1 MSKKPSST
9 GAMFAALAAGA
20 TAASEESSD
29 ASTESPAGAGVPP
42 PNLGLF
48 TGRESAIREAATGK
62 RVTRITR
69 RVPPER
75 CRIWAHHNRRYDMLS
90 PESCADLIE
99 GFRTKGGQEFPAIVR
114 SIPSD
119 DQYDYEVIC
128 GARRHWTAT
137 HLKMDLLIEERELTD
152 EEAFVLSDKEN
163 RDRKDISDY
172 ERAVD
177 YLNALDLYYDG
188 VQSRMAQIIGMDP
201 SVLSRYLDVARLD
214 QNIVLAVADVR
225 EITRN
230 QVRELKTVMEP
241 SAKLSKARADENR
254 ESILDKARELAMEE
268 VRRPALDVFRT
279 LMAAATADKAKRGR
293 PSSMLGAV
301 QARSSGKTA
310 VVARSKGKLG
320 LILELYGE
328 SGAPGDEVV
337 EAIKALVAAH
347 YKSVG

>member
-1 MSKKPSST
+1 MSKKHKST
-9 GAMFAALAAGA
+9 GAMFAALAAGTA
-20 TAASEESSD
+20 TTKQESEHAA
-29 ASTESPAGAGVPP
+29 TEVPTGAGTPP
-42 PNLGLF
+42 SNLGLL
-48 TGRESAIREAATGK
+48 TGRESAIRAAASGK
-62 RVTRITR
+62 RLTRITR
-69 RVPPER
+69 KVPPER

-114 SIPSD
+114 IVRED

-172 ERAVD
+172 ERALD
-177 YLNALDLYYDG
+177 YMHALNLYYGG

-214 QNIVLAVADVR
+214 QNIVEAVADVR
-225 EITRN
+225 EISRN
-230 QVRELKTVMEP
+230 QVRELKAVMEP
-241 SAKLSKARADENR
+241 GARLTKPQADENR
-254 ESILDKARELAMEE
+254 ETIIERARELAAEE
-268 VRRPALDVFRT
+268 VKRPALDVFRA
-279 LMAAATADKAKRGR
+279 LMAAASSDKTKRGR
-293 PSSMLGAV
+293 PSTMLGEV

-310 VVARSKGKLG
+310 VVARTKGRRG

-328 SGAPGDEVV
+328 SGAQGDEVI
-337 EAIKALVAAH
+337 EAIRALVASH
-347 YKSVG
+347 YRPV

>member
-1 MSKKPSST
+1 MSNKHKST
-9 GAMFAALAAGA
+9 GAMFAALAAGTA
-20 TAASEESSD
+20 TTKQESEHAA
-29 ASTESPAGAGVPP
+29 TEVPAGAGTPP
-42 PNLGLF
+42 SNLGLL
-48 TGRESAIREAATGK
+48 TGRESAIRAAASGK
-62 RVTRITR
+62 RLTRITR
-69 RVPPER
+69 KVPPER

-90 PESCADLIE
+90 SESCADLIE

-114 SIPSD
+114 IVRED

-172 ERAVD
+172 ERALD
-177 YLNALDLYYDG
+177 YMHALNLYYGG

-214 QNIVLAVADVR
+214 QNIVEAVADVR
-225 EITRN
+225 EISRN
-230 QVRELKTVMEP
+230 QVRELKAVMEP
-241 SAKLSKARADENR
+241 GARLTKPQADKNR
-254 ESILDKARELAMEE
+254 DAIIERARELAAEE
-268 VRRPALDVFRT
+268 VKQPALDVFRA
-279 LMAAATADKAKRGR
+279 LMATASSDKTKRGR
-293 PSSMLGAV
+293 PSTTLGEV

-310 VVARSKGKLG
+310 VVARTKGRRG

-328 SGAPGDEVV
+328 SGAQGDEVI
-337 EAIKALVAAH
+337 EAIRALVASH
-347 YKSVG
+347 YRPV